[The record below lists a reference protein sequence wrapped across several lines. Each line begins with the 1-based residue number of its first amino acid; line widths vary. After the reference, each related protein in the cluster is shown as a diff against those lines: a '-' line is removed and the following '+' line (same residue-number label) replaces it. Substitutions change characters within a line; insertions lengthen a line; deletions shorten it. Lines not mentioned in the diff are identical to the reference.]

1 MEALLLVRSIYILS
15 YFFTYQNFKI
25 IISYSEIRC
34 IALRVLQTSKGHWV
48 FCSANHFSE
57 GGVNTNLNNVLSQ
70 LG

>member
-34 IALRVLQTSKGHWV
+34 IALRVLQTSKG
-48 FCSANHFSE
+48 
-57 GGVNTNLNNVLSQ
+57 T
-70 LG
+70 LGFLFRQSF